1 MQSSYISLTLHG
13 TVLRTD
19 PTVDVA
25 QRVQPGLTHGGFP
38 MSATTA
44 VDPRPVAPHPT
55 QSSYRT
61 SDVGDGWTRF
71 DVVGAVGPTVP
82 AWLLAVGP
90 VVGGSLG
97 FQIGTAQAVGGVIA
111 GFFLALCFVVGRMG
125 SLSTFRRHRAPAGT
139 FTVSPRAL
147 RLPNGRE
154 IPAKAVHRL
163 VCRNA
168 LDGLIITTAV
178 GGSGMVGGVAAL
190 GAARH
195 TADAN
200 ALLPISYQVEVEA
213 EGRSYPLV
221 GCMTG
226 ATANAVF
233 EDVRRILGL
242 S

>member
-1 MQSSYISLTLHG
+1 
-13 TVLRTD
+13 
-19 PTVDVA
+19 
-25 QRVQPGLTHGGFP
+25 
-38 MSATTA
+38 MSAA
-44 VDPRPVAPHPT
+44 RAEVRPVVSHPH

-61 SDVGDGWTRF
+61 SDVGEGWTRF
-71 DVVGAVGPTVP
+71 DVVGAIGPTVP

-90 VVGGSLG
+90 LLGGSLG

-111 GFFLALCFVVGRMG
+111 GFFLALCFVVGRAG
-125 SLSTFRRHRAPAGT
+125 SLSTFRRHRAPAGS
-139 FTVSPRAL
+139 FSVSPRAVKL
-147 RLPNGRE
+147 TNGRE
-154 IPAKAVHRL
+154 IAADRIHRL

-168 LDGLIITTAV
+168 LDGLIIITA
-178 GGSGMVGGVAAL
+178 GGGTGMAGGAAAL

-200 ALLPISYQVEVEA
+200 ALLPLSYQVEVEA
-213 EGRSYPLV
+213 EGRSYPLA
-221 GCMTG
+221 GSMTG

>member
-1 MQSSYISLTLHG
+1 MSA
-13 TVLRTD
+13 VRAEVR
-19 PTVDVA
+19 PTV
-25 QRVQPGLTHGGFP
+25 
-38 MSATTA
+38 S
-44 VDPRPVAPHPT
+44 HPN

-61 SDVGDGWTRF
+61 SDAGEGWTRF
-71 DVVGAVGPTVP
+71 DVVCAVGPTVP

-90 VVGGSLG
+90 LLGGSLG
-97 FQIGTAQAVGGVIA
+97 FQIGTAQTVGGVLA
-111 GFFLALCFVVGRMG
+111 GFFLAGCFVIGRAL

-139 FTVSPRAL
+139 FAVSPRAL

-168 LDGLIITTAV
+168 LDGLVITTA
-178 GGSGMVGGVAAL
+178 GGGGGMVGGIAAL

-226 ATANAVF
+226 ATASAVF
-233 EDVRRILGL
+233 EETRRILGL

>member
-1 MQSSYISLTLHG
+1 
-13 TVLRTD
+13 
-19 PTVDVA
+19 
-25 QRVQPGLTHGGFP
+25 
-38 MSATTA
+38 MSATAAAGARPA
-44 VDPRPVAPHPT
+44 VPHPS
-55 QSSYRT
+55 QSSYRAT
-61 SDVGDGWTRF
+61 DAGGGWMRF

-90 VVGGSLG
+90 VVGGCLG
-97 FQIGTAQAVGGVIA
+97 FQIGTAQAVGGIIA
-111 GFFLALCFVVGRMG
+111 GLFLAACYVIGRAS
-125 SLSTFRRHRAPAGT
+125 SLSTFRRHRAPAGS
-139 FTVSPRAL
+139 FVVSPQAI
-147 RLPNGRE
+147 RLPSGRE
-154 IPAKAVHRL
+154 IPAKSVHRL

-168 LDGLIITTAV
+168 LDGVFILTTG
-178 GGSGMVGGVAAL
+178 GGSGMAGGAAAL

-213 EGRSYPLV
+213 EGRSYPLA

-233 EDVRRILGL
+233 EETRRILGL